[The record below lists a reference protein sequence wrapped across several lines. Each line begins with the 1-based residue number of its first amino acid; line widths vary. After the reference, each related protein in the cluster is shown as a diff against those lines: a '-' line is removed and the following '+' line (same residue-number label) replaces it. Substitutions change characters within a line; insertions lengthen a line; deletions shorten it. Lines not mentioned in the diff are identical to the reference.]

1 VRALLAITARELR
14 ERWTLPLAMF
24 VWGFVM
30 LLLVQYTDVTKRS
43 LATTAALA
51 AAWGVALL
59 MGGSVMSRDLADGR
73 LAFFFARP
81 VAWWSIAGGKL
92 LAALLLSIAAPI
104 AGLLPTLVV
113 DWSPAQDAASLGQ
126 MLAGGGLALK
136 LTLLVALVCFGHV
149 ASVVYRARSTWA
161 AVDFLLLGACAW
173 GGVWLFYAF
182 KRLGIGIGPPP
193 PSSWILLLPL
203 LLVAAV
209 PVAASVA
216 QVAVGRSD
224 LRRGHVALS
233 IAFWSGVLAWLVA
246 LGALLVR
253 ERAVTPATL
262 FSRGISGAAPDGRLV
277 RLLGNPNRLHTA
289 SFLFDTATGR
299 AQRVGRGTSP
309 AFSEDGRTAAWL
321 EEPPFWRGDRLLDV
335 QLARLD
341 DAGLTVEPVELSPG
355 LPPGMPVAVAL
366 SPRADK
372 LAIAQSQTLSVFD
385 LPSGRAL
392 SSTWAEGGAWMAATF
407 QPDGQLKALRSVR
420 PALGGGTV
428 RVEVVTISGG
438 LPASA
443 VPLEVARHAVL
454 ISPLEGDLVLLAE
467 TVTPRRISLHD
478 TRTGRR
484 VATFGG
490 QDDVQANDGFM
501 LSNGRVA
508 IIESQGGMARLRL
521 AREGERDRV
530 AVLPIGSAFLGELPG
545 GLLTVARF
553 IPAAGRLTRETLF
566 FSSDTAEPSGREP
579 GLFPALRSHY
589 WPARRVAGT
598 AARLFVAD
606 GGELLE
612 LDPTT
617 RERRVLLPAPAGRP

>member
-14 ERWTLPLAMF
+14 ERWTLPLAIF

-30 LLLVQYTDVTKRS
+30 VLVVQFVDVIPRS
-43 LATTAALA
+43 LATLAALA
-51 AAWGVALL
+51 GAWGVALL
-59 MGGSVMSRDLADGR
+59 MGGSVLSRDLGDGR

-81 VAWWSIAGGKL
+81 VPWWSIAGGKL
-92 LAALLLSIAAPI
+92 LAALLLAIATPI

-113 DWSPAQDAASLGQ
+113 DWNPAQDAASLGQ
-126 MLAGGGLALK
+126 MLTGGGLVLK

-161 AVDFLLLGACAW
+161 AVDFLLLGACVW

-182 KRLGIGIGPPP
+182 KRLGVVIRFGQG
-193 PSSWILLLPL
+193 SAWTLLVPL

-224 LRRGHVALS
+224 LRRGHRALS
-233 IAFWSGVLAWLVA
+233 IVFWSGVLAWFVA

-262 FSRGISGAAPDGRLV
+262 FSRGVSGAAPDGRLV
-277 RLLGNPNRLHTA
+277 GILGNPNRFHSA
-289 SFLFDTATGR
+289 AFLFDTATGR
-299 AQRVGRGTSP
+299 ALRVGHGTWP

-321 EEPPFWRGDRLLDV
+321 EEPPFWRGDRLMDV
-335 QLARLD
+335 RLARLD
-341 DAGLTVEPVELSPG
+341 DAGFTVEPVELSSG
-355 LPPGMPVAVAL
+355 LPPAAPVAVAL

-372 LAIAQSQTLSVFD
+372 LAIAQIQTLSVFD

-392 SSTWAEGGAWMAATF
+392 SSTSAEGGAWMAATF
-407 QPDGQLKALRSVR
+407 LPDGQLRALRGVR
-420 PALGGGTV
+420 PAVGGGAA

-438 LPASA
+438 LTATA
-443 VPLEVARHAVL
+443 VPLEVAGHAVL
-454 ISPLEGDLVLLAE
+454 VSPPEGDLVLLAE

-490 QDDVQANDGFM
+490 QDDVQVNDGFI
-501 LSNGRVA
+501 LSSGRVA
-508 IIESQGGMARLRL
+508 IIESQGPVLRLRL
-521 AREGERDRV
+521 AREGEPDLT
-530 AVLPIGSAFLGELPG
+530 AELPRGSIFLGELPG
-545 GLLTVARF
+545 GLLTVGRYVQATD
-553 IPAAGRLTRETLF
+553 RLTRETLF
-566 FSSDTAEPSGREP
+566 FSSETAEPRGREP
-579 GLFPALRSHY
+579 GLIPALRVNSLR
-589 WPARRVAGT
+589 ARRVAGT

-606 GGELLE
+606 SGELVD
-612 LDPTT
+612 LDPAT
-617 RERRVLLPAPAGRP
+617 RERRVLLPAPPGQP